1 MNEDFIL
8 ITGANGEVGH
18 GLIKHLAK
26 VGHKKII
33 AFSRRPLSE
42 ELQPFV
48 SHPLA
53 MDVQDLAG
61 LTELFENHNITT
73 VYHLASILSTKA
85 EHDPVLAHNI
95 NVNGTMNLLKLCAM

>member
-33 AFSRRPLSE
+33 AFSRRPLSD
-42 ELQPFV
+42 ELHPFV
-48 SHPLA
+48 SHPGNGRSGSGWTYRTLRKS
-53 MDVQDLAG
+53 Q
-61 LTELFENHNITT
+61 
-73 VYHLASILSTKA
+73 YHHCLPSCFNPFHQSRT
-85 EHDPVLAHNI
+85 
-95 NVNGTMNLLKLCAM
+95 